1 MKTFNDPESFA
12 RVKQLPLYVFTI
24 TDRLRDEAIARG
36 VDVVDFSMGNP
47 DGATP
52 ARVVEALRQ
61 AASDRKYHRYQNP
74 RGIPALREAAA
85 RWWKRRHGVDLDPE
99 REVCMTIGSKE
110 GIGHAIVA
118 TLQPGEAI
126 VAPTP
131 TYPIHA
137 FGAIIAGGETIPAP
151 VGPGVDFME
160 SLVTAVEK
168 AERRPRGLVVNFPAN
183 PTAAVAT
190 PELFRQI
197 VKFAEAR
204 NLFIISDIAYCDLV
218 FEGQAPAMLQIPG
231 ARERT
236 LEFMSLSKSYNMPG
250 WRVGIAAGNPTLVA
264 AMARVKS
271 YLDYGLV
278 GVVQP
283 AAAVALDECDDEVV
297 QFREKY
303 RRRRDAVVKHFG
315 AAGFPVPSPSA
326 TMFCWAPLPAP
337 ARHMGSLEFTKRL
350 ITEAGVAVAPGMGF
364 GAAGDGFVRIAL
376 IEDEPRI
383 ALAAER
389 IQRFLEKLAREP
401 RPSHAPAHA

>member
-183 PTAAVAT
+183 PTTAVAT

-278 GVVQP
+278 GVVQV
-283 AAAVALDECDDEVV
+283 AGAVALDQCDDEVV
-297 QFREKY
+297 QIREKY

-337 ARHMGSLEFTKRL
+337 ARHLGSLGFTKRL

-389 IQRFLEKLAREP
+389 IQRFLEKVAREP
-401 RPSHAPAHA
+401 RPAHAPAHA

>member
-137 FGAIIAGGETIPAP
+137 FGAVIAGGETIPAL

-278 GVVQP
+278 GVVQ
-283 AAAVALDECDDEVV
+283 AAGAVALDQCDDEVV
-297 QFREKY
+297 QIRERY

-337 ARHMGSLEFTKRL
+337 ARHLGSLEFTKRL
-350 ITEAGVAVAPGMGF
+350 ITEVGVAVAPGMGF
-364 GAAGDGFVRIAL
+364 GAAGEGFVRIAL

-389 IQRFLEKLAREP
+389 IKRFLEKLAREP
-401 RPSHAPAHA
+401 RPTHAPAHA